1 MYQYGGLENE
11 PPTPV
16 KMYSP
21 FSIESPS
28 VCPNEPSDL
37 FESSFTSDS
46 IQTPRI
52 QKGGKKMIKK
62 SGKIKPGL

>member
-21 FSIESPS
+21 FSIESPM
-28 VCPNEPSDL
+28 PKSDL
-37 FESSFTSDS
+37 SWQLDDL
-46 IQTPRI
+46 TPVQR
-52 QKGGKKMIKK
+52 KTVDKKRKN
-62 SGKIKPGL
+62 KIGPKNNDL

>member
-11 PPTPV
+11 APTPV

-28 VCPNEPSDL
+28 VCKSPNGQSDL
-37 FESSFTSDS
+37 FQSSFTSGS
-46 IQTPRI
+46 IETP
-52 QKGGKKMIKK
+52 KGGNKMVKKKL
-62 SGKIKPGL
+62 GKIKPGL